1 MSICTLRAARIF
13 PSDSVKTYACYVDIN
28 GRDNSDGS
36 VPANNKGWE
45 SRYTVLTNLWE
56 KNSMTERS
64 FDIEARYYVGEQT
77 QIQSFE
83 INLERIPTL
92 ADLQVFGSGTRL
104 PMEFA
109 LTGEYSSLPL
119 PKALSS
125 HPSPFF
131 PITEFS

>member
-1 MSICTLRAARIF
+1 
-13 PSDSVKTYACYVDIN
+13 
-28 GRDNSDGS
+28 
-36 VPANNKGWE
+36 
-45 SRYTVLTNLWE
+45 
-56 KNSMTERS
+56 MTERS

-109 LTGEYSSLPL
+109 PLPANTPSLPL
-119 PKALSS
+119 PKALSF